1 MLGSLDMDDVMRPMP
16 SSLKM
21 KLSWKVFLP
30 TIVML
35 LACGGGALVAFEGY
49 NFSDY
54 LHSTLFVKV
63 DPIDLQARAEAA
75 ELAAQGGL
83 DDLVAAEHKLTDPN
97 ELAQIAEEL
106 VRTHAKSSVAAE
118 LRRRRD
124 GYFRRVEEKEI
135 ELARAAATTDPQDF
149 AARQR
154 PYLDYLD
161 RHPLGFF
168 LPEAKRAIE
177 SISQEWD
184 KDDFRRVRDHY
195 VRAPGELNQLRSRCQ
210 AYLAKHPDGFY
221 RSYAG
226 DLLRWAERTGM
237 PGEYRVTLQ
246 SGVIER
252 RLARWF
258 SRGPDVSV
266 DLEVAGVRH
275 GPSNIVVNSY
285 TPQWDYEFP
294 RRVRWQAGDPIR
306 VRVTDHDYWD
316 RVIIDVVSSDGDPL
330 ALAILNSEISVG
342 AKNNG
347 HFTTDFA
354 MPVLPSIE

>member
-1 MLGSLDMDDVMRPMP
+1 MRPLP

-21 KLSWKVFLP
+21 KLSWKLFLP
-30 TIVML
+30 TIVMV
-35 LACGGGALVAFEGY
+35 LACGGGVLLAVEGY
-49 NFSDY
+49 TFSDY
-54 LHSTLFVKV
+54 LHSSLFVKV
-63 DPIDLQARAEAA
+63 DPVDAKARAEAA
-75 ELAAQGGL
+75 ELAAQAGL
-83 DDLVAAEHKLTDPN
+83 DDLVTAEHKVTDPN
-97 ELAQIAEEL
+97 ELAHMAEEL
-106 VRTHAKSSVAAE
+106 VRIHAKSSVAAE

-124 GYFRRVEEKEI
+124 GYFRRTEEREI
-135 ELARAAATTDPQDF
+135 ELARGAAGIDPKDF

-154 PYLDYLD
+154 PYLEYLD

-168 LPEAKRAIE
+168 VPEAKRAIE
-177 SISQEWD
+177 TISQECD
-184 KDDFRRVRDHY
+184 KEDFRRVRDHY
-195 VRAPGELNQLRSRCQ
+195 VRAPGELNQLRLRCQ

-226 DLLRWAERTGM
+226 DLLRWAERTSM

-246 SGVIER
+246 NGVIER

-266 DLEVAGVRH
+266 ELEVAGVRH

-294 RRVRWQAGDPIR
+294 RRVRWQAGEPIR

-330 ALAILNSEISVG
+330 ALALLNGEIAVG
-342 AKNNG
+342 KSSLT
-347 HFTTDFA
+347 FTTDFA
-354 MPVLPSIE
+354 MPVLPTIE